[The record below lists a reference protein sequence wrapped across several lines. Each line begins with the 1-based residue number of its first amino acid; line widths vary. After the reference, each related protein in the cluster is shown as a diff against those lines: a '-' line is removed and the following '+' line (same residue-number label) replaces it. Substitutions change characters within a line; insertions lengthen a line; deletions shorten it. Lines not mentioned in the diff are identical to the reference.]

1 MPRLRVM
8 NIFRQGQM
16 DYKFTLIQFNGVCI
30 MKFTTRIFSPRHLTT
45 AFLAAFLFSGPISAL
60 CCLNIGHKGTGLAGH
75 SVRSGRET
83 FDIRYLTRAMSMTP
97 VEGVHLLI
105 QTSINEPEFEEEIQ
119 ALGWIAEGK
128 TDEAIEALLKLEEE
142 SPGNYSIAANLGVAY
157 ELAGD
162 LDNALKWVRTCID
175 RNPES
180 HHGTEWLHEL
190 ILLASIE
197 IEKNPDYL
205 KKHHVIECN
214 FSTHNAGNEVLI
226 KNGNRMKWKEFSS
239 AVLCQMKERMVF
251 VKPRSEIITD
261 VLVTYAKGLSQF
273 DSLENALKILN
284 IAQEYCLSDQAVQID
299 SMKSEFS
306 KIIRFAEIRRAWI
319 IGISTALCLLA
330 LIWLFQKKFITLK

>member
-8 NIFRQGQM
+8 NIFRRGQI

-30 MKFTTRIFSPRHLTT
+30 MKFSARIFSPRWLTK
-45 AFLAAFLFSGPISAL
+45 ALLAAFLFYSPISAF
-60 CCLNIGHKGTGLAGH
+60 CCLNVGHKGTGLAGH

-83 FDIRYLTRAMSMTP
+83 FDIRYLTKAISMTP
-97 VEGVHLLI
+97 VQGVYLLI
-105 QTSINEPEFEEEIQ
+105 QTATDDPEFEEEIQ
-119 ALGWIAEGK
+119 ALEWIAEGK
-128 TDEAIEALLKLEEE
+128 ITEAIEALLNLEEE
-142 SPGNYSIAANLGVAY
+142 SPGNYSTAANLGVAY

-205 KKHHVIECN
+205 KKNQVIECN
-214 FSTHNAGNEVLI
+214 YVTHNSGQEVLI
-226 KNGNRMKWKEFSS
+226 KNGNHMKWRDFSV
-239 AVLCQMKERMVF
+239 AVLFQMKERMVF
-251 VKPRSEIITD
+251 VKPRNEVVAD

-273 DSLENALKILN
+273 DSLENALKILKM
-284 IAQEYCLSDQAVQID
+284 AQEYCLPHQGSQID

-306 KIIRFAEIRRAWI
+306 KTIRFAEIRRAWI
-319 IGISTALCLLA
+319 IGISTALCVLA
-330 LIWLFQKKFITLK
+330 LIWLFQKKYITLK

>member
-1 MPRLRVM
+1 
-8 NIFRQGQM
+8 M

-30 MKFTTRIFSPRHLTT
+30 MKFSARIFSPRWLTTPLLT
-45 AFLAAFLFSGPISAL
+45 AFLFYSPISAL
-60 CCLNIGHKGTGLAGH
+60 CCLNLSHKGTGLEGH
-75 SVRSGRET
+75 SVNTGRET
-83 FDIRYLTRAMSMTP
+83 WDIRYLRWAISKTP
-97 VEGVHLLI
+97 IEGVKLLI
-105 QTSINEPEFEEEIQ
+105 QTGSQDPEFEEEIQ
-119 ALGWIAEGK
+119 ALEWIAEGK
-128 TDEAIEALLKLEEE
+128 TTEAIEALLKLEEE

-162 LDNALKWVRTCID
+162 LNNALKWVRTCID

-205 KKHHVIECN
+205 KKHQVIECN
-214 FSTHNAGNEVLI
+214 FTTHNSGKEVLI
-226 KNGNRMKWKEFSS
+226 KNGNHMKWRDFSV
-239 AVLCQMKERMVF
+239 AVLFQMKERMVF
-251 VKPRSEIITD
+251 VKPRNEVVAD

-284 IAQEYCLSDQAVQID
+284 IAQEYCLPQQAVQID

-306 KIIRFAEIRRAWI
+306 KITRFAELRKSWI
-319 IGISTALCLLA
+319 IGMTITLCVLA
-330 LIWLFQKKFITLK
+330 LIWLIQKKHLTLK

>member
-1 MPRLRVM
+1 
-8 NIFRQGQM
+8 M

-30 MKFTTRIFSPRHLTT
+30 MKFTTNIFSPRRLTT
-45 AFLAAFLFSGPISAL
+45 AFLAAFLFYSPISAL
-60 CCLNIGHKGTGLAGH
+60 CCLNVGHKGTGLAGH

-105 QTSINEPEFEEEIQ
+105 QTSTNEPEFEEEIQ
-119 ALGWIAEGK
+119 ALEWIAEGK
-128 TDEAIEALLKLEEE
+128 TDEAIELLLKLEEE
-142 SPGNYSIAANLGVAY
+142 SPNNYSTAANLGVAY

-162 LDNALKWVRTCID
+162 LNNALKWVRTCID

-205 KKHHVIECN
+205 KKHQVIECN
-214 FSTHNAGNEVLI
+214 FITHNSGQEVLI
-226 KNGNRMKWKEFSS
+226 KNGNHMKWRDFSV
-239 AVLCQMKERMVF
+239 AVLFQMKERMVF
-251 VKPRSEIITD
+251 VKPRNEVVAD

-284 IAQEYCLSDQAVQID
+284 IAQEYCLPHQASQIV
-299 SMKSEFS
+299 SMKTEFS
-306 KIIRFAEIRRAWI
+306 KVIRFAEIRRAWI
-319 IGISTALCLLA
+319 IGISTALCVLA
-330 LIWLFQKKFITLK
+330 MIWLFQKKYITLK